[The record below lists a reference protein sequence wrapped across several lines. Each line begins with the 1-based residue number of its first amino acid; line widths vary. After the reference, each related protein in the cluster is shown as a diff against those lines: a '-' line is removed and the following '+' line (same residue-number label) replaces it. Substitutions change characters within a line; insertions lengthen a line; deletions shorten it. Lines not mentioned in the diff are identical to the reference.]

1 MRMQP
6 VTESPGFAFE
16 SVSIE
21 APASL
26 SERATV
32 PAVNEFPPFV
42 VVPEKAAKVAGPAT
56 PPMAMTKRR
65 LARSFRLRDI
75 SSVVGW
81 RGGGPELERH
91 GNSLPTPP
99 CRYRDGNPGSDGVA
113 FGRARTE
120 DEAAVRPLTEPAE
133 RPPIDLASR
142 GSDLDL
148 EHVVEIVGRGKAAS
162 RNDLREGR
170 LVRQPNGGGRAVR
183 GRRGDHPPG
192 RAGSLPGSRRRAHRS
207 GPRGSTRRLPLPPGA
222 RERARRRA
230 RRARRR
236 SRRRGAREP
245 HRRDAAKED
254 SNGHRFD
261 VL

>member
-65 LARSFRLRDI
+65 LARSFRRRDI

-183 GRRGDHPPG
+183 GRGGDQRRGVQEVSRVRDG
-192 RAGSLPGSRRRAHRS
+192 ELTARDRADRHVGS
-207 GPRGSTRRLPLPPGA
+207 
-222 RERARRRA
+222 
-230 RRARRR
+230 R
-236 SRRRGAREP
+236 SRRERGDAPGDERDERYGDPDDEAREP